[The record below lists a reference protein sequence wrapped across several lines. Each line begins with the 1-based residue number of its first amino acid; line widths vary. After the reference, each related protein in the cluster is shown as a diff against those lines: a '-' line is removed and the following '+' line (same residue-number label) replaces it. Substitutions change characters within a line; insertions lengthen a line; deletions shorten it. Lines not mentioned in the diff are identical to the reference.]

1 MNLAF
6 AIAVYLICWWMV
18 LFIVLPFGVRSQ
30 QEVGEVT
37 EGSEPAAPSVP
48 HIWRKF
54 VITTIIAALVF
65 APIYLIIEFNLIPLD
80 SIPFLPRYPAPQ

>member
-1 MNLAF
+1 MSLVF

-30 QEVGEVT
+30 QEVGDVV

-48 HIWRKF
+48 NIWRKF
-54 VITTIIAALVF
+54 VITTLIAAVVF
-65 APIYLIIEFNLIPLD
+65 APIYLIIEFKLIPLD